1 MLKVV
6 ASAMDIVITNPGN
19 KDVQK
24 NGNCTNTTPRNEQQ
38 HVTACSIFWMMLA

>member
-6 ASAMDIVITNPGN
+6 ASAMDIVITTNPGN
-19 KDVQK
+19 KVVQK

-38 HVTACSIFWMMLA
+38 ACSIFWMMLA